1 MKALILSLVIA
12 ISSPTLVS
20 AEAITCEQFGELAES
35 IMKSRQTGVPL
46 SSLMN
51 VIKDTPEANDNEIF
65 RNMIVMAYDN
75 PRYSSDNM
83 QRRAIEDYRNF
94 WELGCYQSDY
104 GKNQ

>member
-1 MKALILSLVIA
+1 MKALILSFTIA
-12 ISSPTLVS
+12 VSYPAFVS
-20 AEAITCEQFGELAES
+20 AESITCEQFGELAES

-51 VIKDTPEANDNEIF
+51 VIKDTPETDGNEIF
-65 RNMIVMAYDN
+65 RNMIVMAYDE

-83 QRRAIEDYRNF
+83 QRRAIEDYRNL